1 MRTRQYMTEI
11 VGGEG
16 NVLSHH
22 TKPEELESKFEKIQD
37 KESLRK
43 FLTQVTY
50 DKEGYVVLILVW
62 TVGTCLVSSGSLSV
76 LELTNRCGEKK

>member
-1 MRTRQYMTEI
+1 MRTRQYMAEI

-22 TKPEELESKFEKIQD
+22 TKPEELEQKFAKIQD

-50 DKEGYVVLILVW
+50 DKEG
-62 TVGTCLVSSGSLSV
+62 
-76 LELTNRCGEKK
+76 

>member
-1 MRTRQYMTEI
+1 MTEI

-22 TKPEELESKFEKIQD
+22 VTREDLEAKFDKIQD
-37 KESLRK
+37 KESLSK

-50 DKEGYVVLILVW
+50 DKQG
-62 TVGTCLVSSGSLSV
+62 
-76 LELTNRCGEKK
+76 

>member
-1 MRTRQYMTEI
+1 MRARQYMTEI

-22 TKPEELESKFEKIQD
+22 MKHEDLEAKFDKIKD

-43 FLTQVTY
+43 FLKQVTY
-50 DKEGYVVLILVW
+50 DKQG
-62 TVGTCLVSSGSLSV
+62 
-76 LELTNRCGEKK
+76 

>member
-1 MRTRQYMTEI
+1 MRARQYMTEI

-22 TKPEELESKFEKIQD
+22 LKHEDLEAKFAKIQD

-43 FLTQVTY
+43 FLKQVTY
-50 DKEGYVVLILVW
+50 DKHG
-62 TVGTCLVSSGSLSV
+62 
-76 LELTNRCGEKK
+76 

>member
-1 MRTRQYMTEI
+1 MYIFRFSTTVHSSLQLQLSEVIMRARQYMTEI

-22 TKPEELESKFEKIQD
+22 LKHEDLEAKFAKIQD

-43 FLTQVTY
+43 FLKQVTY
-50 DKEGYVVLILVW
+50 DKHG
-62 TVGTCLVSSGSLSV
+62 
-76 LELTNRCGEKK
+76 